1 MYCQAVGNLMPLAVH
16 DKMSH
21 EVPAVANER
30 YIVIVVEC
38 SRCKTNQKVH
48 VAVRTVATKMA
59 DELIR
64 CLDCDK
70 VFKAKLPDKIIDGPF
85 PP

>member
-1 MYCQAVGNLMPLAVH
+1 MPLAVH